1 MRPLAVEGQ
10 GGEADWVQLSRK
22 HAIDVD
28 NTKRFVSIFGGK
40 LTDGINVGE
49 EVAET
54 MQSLGIAMSKPND
67 VLYGESGDA
76 FKQAFLARAFN

>member
-28 NTKRFVSIFGGK
+28 NTTRFVSIFGGK

-76 FKQAFLARAFN
+76 FN